1 MNDNVIF
8 NELTETELSSISGG
22 KGWGWVGLIEPAWDF
37 GGGVV
42 KGFSKHIK

>member
-8 NELTETELSSISGG
+8 NELTETGLSSISGG
-22 KGWGWVGLIEPAWDF
+22 KWGWLGLVEPAWDF

-42 KGFSKHIK
+42 KGFSKHLKK

>member
-1 MNDNVIF
+1 MQNNVDF
-8 NELTETELSSISGG
+8 HELTETELVSISGG
-22 KGWGWVGLIEPAWDF
+22 KFGWLGLVEPAWDF